1 MSKLK
6 CAHCTTVKPAVTWWW
21 SGRRALVPVTQ
32 STDSCMALMP
42 SLQLHVHWGSR
53 ASIQSQTVHMYH
65 CHGQVLQR
73 DGGAGELQSTV
84 SLFSRG
90 MFNWERQLHNH
101 SLVANL
107 DRQDNHFCMTLNQM
121 TNTLKRTTAYFFCQP
136 EKTVFNFKQEW
147 GFFIL

>member
-21 SGRRALVPVTQ
+21 SGPRALIPVTQ
-32 STDSCMALMP
+32 STDSVMASMP

-53 ASIQSQTVHMYH
+53 ASIQSRTIHIKTENSSYVSLSWA
-65 CHGQVLQR
+65 GPAER
-73 DGGAGELQSTV
+73 WGAGELQSTV

-107 DRQDNHFCMTLNQM
+107 DRQDHHFCMTLNQM
-121 TNTLKRTTAYFFCQP
+121 TNTLKRTTAYFLCQP
-136 EKTVFNFKQEW
+136 EKKRF
-147 GFFIL
+147 